1 MLSTSFP
8 NAGNLAL
15 PVLLL
20 AFGNQGLAVGVV
32 VFVTLAITGQSLGV
46 MVAANSHMGGL
57 ESLKQVFKLPAI
69 YAIAA
74 ALLVIALGIELPF
87 VFFQPIKLLSQAAIP
102 IMLVVLGFQLG
113 GQFKLD
119 SLSSLATV
127 LIIRLLVSAPLAY
140 LATLPFGLD
149 ALSQSV
155 VVIVYAMPVA
165 VFTIILSTE
174 FRTNPRFVTNAV
186 VTSTLA
192 STLTLTLAIQI
203 VKSAIGE

>member
-140 LATLPFGLD
+140 LATLPFG
-149 ALSQSV
+149 SKKRHSHCHPT
-155 VVIVYAMPVA
+155 Y
-165 VFTIILSTE
+165 
-174 FRTNPRFVTNAV
+174 
-186 VTSTLA
+186 LA
-192 STLTLTLAIQI
+192 
-203 VKSAIGE
+203 